1 MDLIATPN
9 KAAIRKLVERHASSA
24 NLHVALCLCCRP
36 ASCASGDIKY
46 KNVVNMIK
54 NAAALTVEL
63 SKNRKV
69 TFFMEYVANEIFLTT
84 FQRYFPDASIVV
96 LKKTGKEKRRRLY
109 MALGFSLQSLQ
120 AEVDKRT
127 QKAQGELGHLPFTF
141 TIETRPTEVLGSLT
155 PSSYCEL
162 LPFLPQNRSSL
173 F

>member
-1 MDLIATPN
+1 MLVHQSPKPCSPPSTRRTVHTSPALSQVHDGIVLI
-9 KAAIRKLVERHASSA
+9 
-24 NLHVALCLCCRP
+24 
-36 ASCASGDIKY
+36 SGDIKY
-46 KNVVNMIK
+46 KDVVNMIK

-109 MALGFSLQSLQ
+109 VALGFSLQSLQ

-141 TIETRPTEVLGSLT
+141 TIETRPTEVSGSLT

>member
-9 KAAIRKLVERHASSA
+9 KAIRKLVERHAT
-24 NLHVALCLCCRP
+24 LCLCCRP

-46 KNVVNMIK
+46 KDVVNMIK

-141 TIETRPTEVLGSLT
+141 TIETRPTEVSGSLT